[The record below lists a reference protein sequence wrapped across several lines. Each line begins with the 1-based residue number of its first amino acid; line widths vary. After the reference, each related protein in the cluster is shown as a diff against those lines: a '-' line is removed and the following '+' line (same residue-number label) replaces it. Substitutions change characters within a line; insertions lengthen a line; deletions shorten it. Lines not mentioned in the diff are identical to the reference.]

1 MTSMNATDS
10 AAQLMIVPG
19 GTTPGAVTMTYSAA
33 HKLWELYERFEK
45 TGVQRSQ
52 RIILAPREANEAMP
66 ARAAQT
72 NAALQKRIKKLP
84 GSVDV
89 ILETSGSTTG
99 NPRLVGLSFGALV
112 ASARATHEALGG
124 PGRWIVALPVH
135 HVAGLQTLIR
145 TCVAEASPII
155 ADMSAGFDEEALT
168 VACRTGADD
177 GDNRAYLSLV
187 PKQLH
192 DTLEA
197 GGELVEQLA
206 RLDAVL
212 VGGAGTSSN
221 LLDRARAAGI
231 NVVTTYGM
239 SETGGGC
246 VYNDT
251 PLPGVQIRTVDGRI
265 QIAGPVL
272 MDGYV
277 DGFDRPFDVEDG
289 QRWLRTSDAGE
300 WDGHRL
306 QVLGRAD
313 DVIVSGAVNVA
324 PTRVADVIAAAKDVS
339 DVAVVALPDE
349 KWGQVVAAA
358 IASPCIRAKI
368 DEAGADLPAHE
379 NEVYAKFAKQIRDL
393 VGEQLGRDHAPR
405 VIAVVNELAVTP
417 LGKVDRHAVGAMVA
431 NLVASEAAWVR

>member
-1 MTSMNATDS
+1 MTSMNAADS

-19 GTTPGAVTMTYSAA
+19 GTTPGAVTMTYSAV

-45 TGVQRSQ
+45 TGVQRKQ
-52 RIILAPREANEAMP
+52 RIILAPREASEAMP

-72 NAALQKRIKKLP
+72 NTALQKRIKQLP
-84 GSVDV
+84 VSVDV

-112 ASARATHEALGG
+112 ASARATHEFLGG

-135 HVAGLQTLIR
+135 HVAGLQTLVR

-192 DTLEA
+192 DALEA
-197 GGELVEQLA
+197 GGELADQLA
-206 RLDAVL
+206 RLNAVL
-212 VGGAGTSSN
+212 VGGASTSSN
-221 LLDRARAAGI
+221 LLDRAHAAGI

-246 VYNDT
+246 VYNGA

-265 QIAGPVL
+265 QICGPVL

-289 QRWLRTSDAGE
+289 RRWLRTSDAGE
-300 WDGHRL
+300 WDGNSL

-324 PTRVADVIAAAKDVS
+324 PTRVADVIAGLEGVT
-339 DVAVVALPDE
+339 DVAVVALPDD
-349 KWGQVVAAA
+349 KWGQVVASA
-358 IASPCIRAKI
+358 IVSPGIRAKI
-368 DEAGADLPAHE
+368 NEAGADLPARE
-379 NEVYAKFAKQIRDL
+379 NEVYAQFAQEIRDL
-393 VGEQLGRDHAPR
+393 VGERLGRDHAPR
-405 VIAVVNELAVTP
+405 VIAVVNELPVTT
-417 LGKVDRHAVGAMVA
+417 LGKADRRAVGEMVA
-431 NLVASEAAWVR
+431 NLVACEAAWVR